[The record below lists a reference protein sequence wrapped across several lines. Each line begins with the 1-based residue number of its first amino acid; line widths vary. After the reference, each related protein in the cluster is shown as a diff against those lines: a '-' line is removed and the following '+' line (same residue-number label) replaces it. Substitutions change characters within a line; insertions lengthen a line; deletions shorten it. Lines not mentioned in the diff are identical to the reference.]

1 MERSDYYQ
9 KRTSL
14 LKAKGIPKLSDAKV
28 SHKFIILL
36 SLQTSIIHTQTNLG
50 DPLSNVVFKE
60 CEEALKEDFGLKV
73 PLKGP
78 GETLWV
84 SPSDLLLGKIAL
96 KPPITFKCLQALMH
110 KGILGIFIL
119 NFFIIIYYIIFAL
132 FYHRDWSRYRR
143 PFQER
148 DGIG

>member
-14 LKAKGIPKLSDAKV
+14 LKAKEIPKLSDAKV
-28 SHKFIILL
+28 GHKLIILL
-36 SLQTSIIHTQTNLG
+36 NLPTLTHTQTNLG

-96 KPPITFKCLQALMH
+96 KPPITFKCLQALTH
-110 KGILGIFIL
+110 KGILGIFYL
-119 NFFIIIYYIIFAL
+119 VY
-132 FYHRDWSRYRR
+132 
-143 PFQER
+143 
-148 DGIG
+148 